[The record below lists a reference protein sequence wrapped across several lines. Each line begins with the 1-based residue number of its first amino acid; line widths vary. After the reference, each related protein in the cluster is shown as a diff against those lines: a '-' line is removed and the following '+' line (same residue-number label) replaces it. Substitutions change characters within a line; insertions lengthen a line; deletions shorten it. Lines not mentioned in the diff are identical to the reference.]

1 MGKKFLSVLLAICMA
16 VCILPSTALAAE
28 TANCENGDACEIH
41 VAAIGNNHYDTL
53 LEAVEAARENDTITL
68 LKDYT
73 VTTSS
78 ETSYW
83 IADNCVFDLGGHTL
97 TVPFMAA
104 IFEGNHITI
113 QNGRFESDANYA
125 VWIGNGD
132 LYTTATLKDISSNGG
147 VNVFVAS
154 AVLENCNIDASTK
167 NYYAIWG
174 DEGNVEITIKSGAYL
189 GGFVGGTQQVVVNAC
204 AGSAGSD
211 PAKIYIEDGNFT
223 GAVWTQTS
231 NGATG
236 QVIITGG
243 SYNTDVGDYI
253 PDGAALV
260 QDSSGKISASSDD
273 AAAVARVNGIG
284 YDTLSNAI
292 AAVSDGGIV
301 TLEKDTEITGNFLL
315 IEKSFIL
322 DLNGCELT
330 NNSYYGFYISSNVVF
345 TVRNGSI
352 SGTYSSFYMTDGQAM
367 LENVSVY
374 AAGDAAIWIYN
385 SAEVTVGTGA
395 SVSNDSANYSA
406 IFIGHNDGYSGSG
419 IPVLN
424 VSGSVISNAHSTI
437 AGNGNDHIGTQINIY
452 DGAAIA
458 GTVAIYHPQAGEL
471 NIYGGTVE
479 GSAGIGIK
487 SGTLNILGGTILGTS
502 TSNELSDADSVSNGI
517 RTDGSAIVVDSNINY
532 AGSLNINISG
542 NATIQSL
549 YSTAIREIGSDEGAT
564 NIVSLKIAGED
575 VSIISGEGADVILV
589 REPTVE
595 HTNVSGGN
603 FSVPVN
609 VEYLDPS
616 LTAELYSL
624 GNPQSHIVITHLSQ
638 RRSGRHSRA
647 I

>member
-68 LKDYT
+68 LRDYT

-223 GAVWTQTS
+223 GAVWT
-231 NGATG
+231 
-236 QVIITGG
+236 
-243 SYNTDVGDYI
+243 
-253 PDGAALV
+253 
-260 QDSSGKISASSDD
+260 
-273 AAAVARVNGIG
+273 
-284 YDTLSNAI
+284 
-292 AAVSDGGIV
+292 
-301 TLEKDTEITGNFLL
+301 
-315 IEKSFIL
+315 
-322 DLNGCELT
+322 
-330 NNSYYGFYISSNVVF
+330 
-345 TVRNGSI
+345 
-352 SGTYSSFYMTDGQAM
+352 
-367 LENVSVY
+367 
-374 AAGDAAIWIYN
+374 
-385 SAEVTVGTGA
+385 
-395 SVSNDSANYSA
+395 
-406 IFIGHNDGYSGSG
+406 
-419 IPVLN
+419 
-424 VSGSVISNAHSTI
+424 
-437 AGNGNDHIGTQINIY
+437 
-452 DGAAIA
+452 
-458 GTVAIYHPQAGEL
+458 
-471 NIYGGTVE
+471 
-479 GSAGIGIK
+479 
-487 SGTLNILGGTILGTS
+487 
-502 TSNELSDADSVSNGI
+502 
-517 RTDGSAIVVDSNINY
+517 
-532 AGSLNINISG
+532 
-542 NATIQSL
+542 
-549 YSTAIREIGSDEGAT
+549 
-564 NIVSLKIAGED
+564 
-575 VSIISGEGADVILV
+575 
-589 REPTVE
+589 
-595 HTNVSGGN
+595 
-603 FSVPVN
+603 
-609 VEYLDPS
+609 
-616 LTAELYSL
+616 
-624 GNPQSHIVITHLSQ
+624 
-638 RRSGRHSRA
+638 
-647 I
+647 